1 MNILVL
7 DDEKDVCELFKSRLE
22 MEGFLCMTASSID
35 EAWTKTR
42 ILRFDVIIIDLK
54 LSGVT
59 RGDQFGR
66 DYKKRYPW
74 ARVIYVTGSE
84 NPAPPE
90 LEEKVY
96 IKPVDFD
103 ELIPFITIDPPKR
116 PHEIQPAG
124 GSIKL
129 DDRDSMMIMELVNK
143 VVEHTNIVATSQ
155 ALVAENLEQ
164 IAASQERIEEK
175 LTYTYKMLQQ
185 IEGSGLL
192 KAFTKVSGFLGKV
205 IREIFWAAVALIGI
219 WLLKGPLLTLIN
231 EVFKKSFN

>member
-54 LSGVT
+54 LQGTT

-84 NPAPPE
+84 NPVPPE
-90 LEEKVY
+90 LVLTIIGTGAGPCAPVALGIVY
-96 IKPVDFD
+96 C
-103 ELIPFITIDPPKR
+103 PP
-116 PHEIQPAG
+116 P
-124 GSIKL
+124 
-129 DDRDSMMIMELVNK
+129 
-143 VVEHTNIVATSQ
+143 
-155 ALVAENLEQ
+155 
-164 IAASQERIEEK
+164 AASR
-175 LTYTYKMLQQ
+175 
-185 IEGSGLL
+185 GSNASNTNSL
-192 KAFTKVSGFLGKV
+192 FFIVRSH
-205 IREIFWAAVALIGI
+205 
-219 WLLKGPLLTLIN
+219 
-231 EVFKKSFN
+231 